1 MVGFMEGGHCSRGIL
16 KRWLLRSGCS
26 LSSPSLISGPALNEA
41 CNQAA
46 HGTVL
51 AVCELP
57 AMAQGRDLVAR
68 RLKSQLGAVESASG
82 ESDGPPV
89 CDQVQPSVGRLLE
102 NRRPL
107 KTEIRDYTPLA

>member
-68 RLKSQLGAVESASG
+68 RLKANSARWK
-82 ESDGPPV
+82 V
-89 CDQVQPSVGRLLE
+89 RRVNRMARLCAI
-102 NRRPL
+102 RYSRQWDDCW
-107 KTEIRDYTPLA
+107 KTVAP